1 MRITA
6 ALLLFA
12 LFTTA
17 CGKKMDLSSQEK
29 TMSEAQAQIDKGH
42 YEKAITTLE
51 ALRMS
56 HPNNEEIKIKLL
68 HSYAGAGSFE
78 AMKVVSIWKEI
89 EILLDDYKKQQ
100 KEKLKASAKLG
111 LDNFASELEKVLA
124 PIPELSSQQK
134 VRLTQ
139 AIELYQE
146 LGFKVETAGKYN
158 NFKWGTL
165 HIYRLAVNL
174 KELVQET
181 KRLQHGS
188 DKLNLKAIEKAMVPR
203 LKVLGQDIFMA
214 YKLYA
219 NSFDKI
225 KKITESIDKIIAKTV
240 KDESFKLKINTL
252 ARSEGEFFKCLL
264 KDNIDAASVLIR
276 KLADIYHENGH
287 KEKLDSLLKKAL
299 PSEEEVKKSQKR
311 IETVV
316 KLFINNFTEEHPE
329 FEEKLKSIFN
339 EKLKQEVIAAVKE
352 SIKVKNTSPLKEL
365 MSSKSPEI
373 EVLNSYYLI
382 LKEEIKAS
390 EVEEEIREELDSLR
404 SKVDL
409 EMLKSELKIIAAEL
423 KIIAAELREDSKVV
437 ELGAEALVHKNRDL
451 LQERKETLEKEIKW
465 LEKYLGDLT
474 ADLKQSKE
482 AENPDQEEMNEIIIE
497 TKTFVDS

>member
-6 ALLLFA
+6 ALLLIA

-29 TMSEAQAQIDKGH
+29 TMSEAQAQIDKGN

-51 ALRMS
+51 ALRVS
-56 HPNNEEIKIKLL
+56 HPNDEEIKIKLL

-89 EILLDDYKKQQ
+89 EGLIEDYKKQQ
-100 KEKLKASAKLG
+100 KEELKASAKSG

-124 PIPELSSQQK
+124 PIPELTPQQK
-134 VRLTQ
+134 VRLSQ

-174 KELVQET
+174 KELVQEA

-188 DKLNLKAIEKAMVPR
+188 EKLDLKAIEKAIVPR

-219 NSFDKI
+219 HSFDKI

-240 KDESFKLKINTL
+240 KDETFKLKINTL
-252 ARSEGEFFKCLL
+252 ARSEGEFFKSLL
-264 KDNIDAASVLIR
+264 KDNVDAASVLIR

-287 KEKLDSLLKKAL
+287 KEKLDSLLERAL
-299 PSEEEVKKSQKR
+299 PSEEEVAKSQKR

-339 EKLKQEVIAAVKE
+339 DKLKQEVIAAIKE

-365 MSSKSPEI
+365 MNSKSPEI

-390 EVEEEIREELDSLR
+390 EVEEDIREELDSLR

-423 KIIAAELREDSKVV
+423 REDAQVV

-451 LQERKETLEKEIKW
+451 LQERKQTLEKEIKW
-465 LEKYLGDLT
+465 LEKYLGDLSQ
-474 ADLKQSKE
+474 DLKQSLE

-497 TKTFVDS
+497 TKTFVES